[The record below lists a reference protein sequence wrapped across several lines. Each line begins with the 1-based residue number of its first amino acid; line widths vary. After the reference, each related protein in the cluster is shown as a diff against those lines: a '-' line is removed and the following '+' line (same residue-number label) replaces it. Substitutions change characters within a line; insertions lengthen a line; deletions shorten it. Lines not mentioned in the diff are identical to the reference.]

1 MGKKGGSG
9 SGSTKIQ
16 VPSGIGQN
24 ANSLSQLGAYGAG
37 YLPALTSM
45 ANWASY
51 IATGGN
57 TTQANPFN
65 AIGGG
70 NAGLANQTL
79 GYTSNLGSALS
90 QESPTFANT
99 GSYNPPSVTG
109 ITNVGSNAFG
119 GSGGTGVVGSGGSS
133 TSAGGTNAQGGQFP
147 ATPQVI
153 PGTNNGIMGFMG
165 NAFTSNGVSYT
176 PVYDQNT
183 QQLIGTVN
191 NSTGKYN
198 PGSIEP
204 GLAPQMYQGS
214 GGTGGMTTPGTSG
227 GAPGAGG
234 SSGSILGPFLQNAWN
249 AIQAEGAGANQLGG
263 EGTQLYNE
271 GQSLIPFANATLAQ
285 GNQMVSQA
293 TTGTGLYPSQQA
305 LVDQATKSQQAAIQQ
320 QMASEGLTSSTQN
333 VQLQGQAAQQGAAT
347 AGALIQGNIAAGQA
361 EIGLGDQQLSLAEN
375 WSQLGVATQQ
385 AAISA
390 ISNMATQSAGLQQQA
405 WSQAM
410 QGYGM
415 IGQFL
420 QTAMAGFG
428 ESSQSLGLE
437 LSASTAQAQLN
448 AGVQAQQAQSSSS
461 GMSSLLGSLGSLL
474 GGSGSGGSG
483 GLIGSLGGLI
493 GGAGAGAGIA
503 AGGAAAAAGA
513 GGVAAGAAGI
523 GGGAALTAIGAALSC
538 IVAREVYGTFN
549 GTWKRF
555 REWMMFEAPSPLL
568 KFYVRHARDV
578 AQWLK
583 VHPYWKPFF
592 QFYMDMVLE

>member
-1 MGKKGGSG
+1 MGKKPSGGG
-9 SGSTKIQ
+9 GSTKIQ

-24 ANSLSQLGAYGAG
+24 AVSLSQLGAYGAG

-45 ANWASY
+45 ANWASA

-65 AIGGG
+65 EIGAG
-70 NAGLANQTL
+70 NTPLANKTL
-79 GYTSNLGSALS
+79 GYTSNLGAALS
-90 QESPTFANT
+90 QESQT
-99 GSYNPPSVTG
+99 
-109 ITNVGSNAFG
+109 FG
-119 GSGGTGVVGSGGSS
+119 GSGGTGVTGQGGSS
-133 TSAGGTNAQGGQFP
+133 TAAGGTTAQGGQFP

-153 PGTNNGIMGFMG
+153 PGTNNGLMGFLG
-165 NAFTSNGVSYT
+165 TPFTSNGGQYT

-183 QQLIGTVN
+183 QQLIGTIDPQ
-191 NSTGKYN
+191 GKYD
-198 PGSIEP
+198 PGSIMP

-214 GGTGGMTTPGTSG
+214 AANTMPAQQNPAAQG
-227 GAPGAGG
+227 GG
-234 SSGSILGPFLQNAWN
+234 SSGSILGPFLQNAWD

-263 EGTQLYNE
+263 EGTQLFNE
-271 GQSLIPFANATLAQ
+271 GQSMIGPANATLAQ
-285 GNQMVSQA
+285 GNQMVNQA
-293 TTGTGLYPSQQA
+293 TTGTGLFPSQQA
-305 LVDQATKSQQAAIQQ
+305 FVDQATKSQQAAIQQ

-333 VQLQGQAAQQGAAT
+333 AQLKGEAAQQGAAT

-361 EIGLGDQQLSLAEN
+361 QIGLGDQQLSLAEN

-420 QTAMAGFG
+420 QTSMAGFG

-448 AGVQAQQAQSSSS
+448 AGVQAQQAQASSS

-474 GGSGSGGSG
+474 GGSGGGGSG

-555 REWMMFEAPSPLL
+555 REWMMFDAPAPLL
-568 KFYVRHARDV
+568 KFYVQHARDV

-583 VHPYWKPFF
+583 VNPDWKPFF